1 MKIHDNQIPK
11 FKSLSIFQP
20 SMEDERT
27 YHDLGDYKNLE
38 NISFGLEFF
47 AIFSKS
53 MINKGTKID
62 P

>member
-1 MKIHDNQIPK
+1 
-11 FKSLSIFQP
+11 
-20 SMEDERT
+20 MEDECT
-27 YHDLGDYKNLE
+27 DHDLGDYKNLE